1 MSEVEENKTI
11 DTPTATNDTQDVG
24 ISQSPSRTKR
34 NFRPR
39 EGGNNNRRGGDRG
52 GFRERE
58 KPEFEQKAISIRR
71 VTRVMAGG
79 RRFSFSVAMI
89 IGNKKGS
96 IGVGLGKASDTAL
109 AMQKAFRDA
118 KKNMITVPFTKD
130 GSIAHQVDAK
140 FCSSRVSLM
149 PNYGRGT
156 VAGSSVRMLIEMAG
170 LKDVTAKVFS
180 GSKNMLNNAQA
191 TILAFKK
198 LPGTVALPAKEEK
211 ERKEEKPKRFQKQ
224 GGFQSRSPRAKKVEA

>member
-1 MSEVEENKTI
+1 MSEVEENKKI
-11 DTPTATNDTQDVG
+11 DTPTTGTQDVG
-24 ISQSPSRTKR
+24 ITQSPVRGKR
-34 NFRPR
+34 NFRPAAGGK
-39 EGGNNNRRGGDRG
+39 EGNRNRRDG

-58 KPEFEQKAISIRR
+58 KPEFEQKPISIRR

-118 KKNMITVPFTKD
+118 KKNMITVPITKD
-130 GSIAHQVDAK
+130 GSIAHHVEAK
-140 FCSSRVSLM
+140 FCSSRVTLM

-191 TILAFKK
+191 TIVALKK
-198 LPGTVALPAKEEK
+198 LPGAISVMSKEEK
-211 ERKEEKPKRFQKQ
+211 AEKTEKSNKFSKSGDFR
-224 GGFQSRSPRAKKVEA
+224 SRSPQAKKVEA

>member
-1 MSEVEENKTI
+1 MSEVQENKTI
-11 DTPTATNDTQDVG
+11 DTPATGTQDVG
-24 ISQSPSRTKR
+24 ITQSPMRGKR

-39 EGGNNNRRGGDRG
+39 EGGNKDRRDG

-118 KKNMITVPFTKD
+118 KKNMITVPITKE
-130 GSIAHQVDAK
+130 GSIAHHVEAK
-140 FCSSRVSLM
+140 FCSSRVTLM

-156 VAGSSVRMLIEMAG
+156 VAGSSVRMLVEMAG
-170 LKDVTAKVFS
+170 LKDITAKVFS

-198 LPGTVALPAKEEK
+198 LPGTVSVIAKEEK
-211 ERKEEKPKRFQKQ
+211 VVEKTNKFSKPGDFR
-224 GGFQSRSPRAKKVEA
+224 SRSPRAKKVEA

>member
-1 MSEVEENKTI
+1 MSEIEENKKI
-11 DTPTATNDTQDVG
+11 DTPTTGTQDVG
-24 ISQSPSRTKR
+24 ITQSPSRGKR

-39 EGGNNNRRGGDRG
+39 EGGGSRDRRDG

-118 KKNMITVPFTKD
+118 KKNMITVPITKD
-130 GSIAHQVDAK
+130 GSIVHHVEAK
-140 FCSSRVSLM
+140 FCSSRVALM

-156 VAGSSVRMLIEMAG
+156 VAGSSVRMLTEMAG

-191 TILAFKK
+191 TILALKK
-198 LPGTVALPAKEEK
+198 LPGSISVIPKEEK
-211 ERKEEKPKRFQKQ
+211 ITEKPMRTSKPGDFR
-224 GGFQSRSPRAKKVEA
+224 SRSPQAKKVEA